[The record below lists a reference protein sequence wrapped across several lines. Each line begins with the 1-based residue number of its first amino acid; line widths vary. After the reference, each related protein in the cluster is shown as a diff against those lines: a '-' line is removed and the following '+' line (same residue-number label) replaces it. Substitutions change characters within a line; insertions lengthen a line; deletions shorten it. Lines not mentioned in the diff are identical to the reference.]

1 MSLFHRRLP
10 IAGLAAFLAAA
21 SAGASAGAAH
31 AQIAT
36 GDPVSGHRIADTWC
50 GNCHVVSRSPGST
63 TTDTAPTFESIA
75 RMPSTTTL
83 SLRAFLQTP
92 HRSMP
97 DYQLSRTDLDDVI
110 AYILSL
116 RGR

>member
-1 MSLFHRRLP
+1 MSLFHRRLG
-10 IAGLAAFLAAA
+10 IAGLAAVLTAI
-21 SAGASAGAAH
+21 AGAAN

-36 GDPVSGHRIADTWC
+36 GDAVNGHRIADTWC

-63 TTDTAPTFESIA
+63 TTDSAPTFESIA
-75 RMPSTTTL
+75 RMPSTTTV
-83 SLRAFLQTP
+83 SLRAFLTTP

-97 DYQLSRTDLDDVI
+97 NYQLSRTELDDVI

>member
-1 MSLFHRRLP
+1 MSFFHSRLRT
-10 IAGLAAFLAAA
+10 AGLAAILLGM
-21 SAGASAGAAH
+21 AGGAD

-36 GDPVSGHRIADTWC
+36 GDAVNGHRIADTWC
-50 GNCHVVSRSPGST
+50 GNCHVVSRNPGST
-63 TTDTAPTFESIA
+63 TTDSAPPFESIA
-75 RMPSTTTL
+75 RMPSTTTV

-97 DYQLSRTDLDDVI
+97 NYQLSRTELDDVI
-110 AYILSL
+110 AYIISL